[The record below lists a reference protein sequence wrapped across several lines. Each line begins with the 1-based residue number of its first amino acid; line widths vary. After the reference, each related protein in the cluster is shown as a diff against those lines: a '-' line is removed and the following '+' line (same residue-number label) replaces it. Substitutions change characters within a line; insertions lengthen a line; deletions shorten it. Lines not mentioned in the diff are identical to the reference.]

1 MTFGDW
7 IETVRLAWELL
18 GGAAMVLAAILS
30 WSMRSVLR
38 QMVSKAEL
46 QQHVAAHDEA
56 HDELDG
62 RLSSGDVRFA
72 RIEEQ
77 LKHLPQRSDIDRLM
91 ASIADLSASL
101 RKVEAE
107 VRGVNSSVEGVRTT
121 VNMLV
126 KNELEG

>member
-7 IETVRLAWELL
+7 IDTVRLVWELL
-18 GGAAMVLAAILS
+18 GGVAMVLAATLS
-30 WSMRSVLR
+30 WSMRAMLR

-46 QQHVAAHDEA
+46 QRHVAEHDEA
-56 HDELDG
+56 HEELKG
-62 RLSSGDVRFA
+62 RLSEGDVRFA

-77 LKHLPQRSDIDRLM
+77 LKHLPQRGDIERLM
-91 ASIADLSASL
+91 ASIGELSASL

-107 VRGVNSSVEGVRTT
+107 VRGVNSAVEGVRTT